1 MLDMMAIKKNIKGTK
16 LNLAVNE
23 KNIILNYSI
32 MSGNRNDVIGF
43 KSILKT
49 ISLKSGKSW
58 KTKKKNYIFCYPK
71 SLYADK
77 GYDSKDIRKYLRNR
91 DIISN
96 IPTNKRNRKHP
107 KKGRPIQ
114 QNSDY
119 VSVRGGVE
127 RVFGWL
133 KMRYKKLQVRN
144 EINSI
149 FFTAFIDLS
158 IFFHNYKILR

>member
-1 MLDMMAIKKNIKGTK
+1 
-16 LNLAVNE
+16 
-23 KNIILNYSI
+23 

-49 ISLKSGKSW
+49 ISLKNGRAGRPR
-58 KTKKKNYIFCYPK
+58 KNPK